1 MMASSLVLQN
11 GPYINECSVRPERK
25 SKEKKKKE
33 KKKNLPLLFPS
44 SSSLLLLLEFMKS
57 MKGNA
62 LKFDIFLDFRGPE
75 LPNLKAIEN
84 KGEQND
90 TNT

>member
-1 MMASSLVLQN
+1 
-11 GPYINECSVRPERK
+11 
-25 SKEKKKKE
+25 
-33 KKKNLPLLFPS
+33 
-44 SSSLLLLLEFMKS
+44 MKS